1 MGAVAKAEV
10 FWRSAL
16 QGIRHQPFP
25 HAVAVLTLTIA
36 LFALGLGRA
45 ASGAV
50 DHVLAS
56 LGSDVQVTVWLKPE
70 APAAN
75 VNALVASLR
84 GRGFAVQ
91 LVTAREALERLGREL
106 GPASDALRGLGSEP
120 LPPSLEL
127 GVPAGWREPA
137 SLRRLA
143 QELQARA
150 EVTQVDWGEAA
161 VERLGALARALRWA
175 GLFAF
180 AVLLGATVVVVSAT
194 LQLAIYARR
203 GEVEIQK
210 LVGATDRFV
219 RAPFLIE
226 GLLQGLAGAVLALLG
241 LAVVL
246 HLVAPELQALFA
258 FLQVPSASTAPL
270 WGVHRTL
277 ELLGVGAG
285 LGLLGSFLAVSR
297 ALRA

>member
-25 HAVAVLTLTIA
+25 HAVAVLTLAIA

-45 ASGAV
+45 GSAAV
-50 DHVLAS
+50 DHLLAS
-56 LGSDVQVTVWLKPE
+56 LGSDVQVTVWLRPE
-70 APAAN
+70 ASAQEVEVLQAM
-75 VNALVASLR
+75 LR
-84 GRGFAVQ
+84 GRGFETT
-91 LVTAREALERLGREL
+91 LVTPRAALERLGREL
-106 GPASDALRGLGSEP
+106 GPAADALRGLASDP
-120 LPPSLEL
+120 LPPSLEVQ
-127 GVPAGWREPA
+127 VPPAWRDPA
-137 SLRRLA
+137 SLRQLA
-143 QELQARA
+143 QELQKRR
-150 EVTQVDWGEAA
+150 EVTAVDWGEAA
-161 VERLGALARALRWA
+161 VERLSAMARALRWG

-180 AVLLGATVVVVSAT
+180 AILLGATVVVVSAT

-226 GLLQGLAGAVLALLG
+226 GLLQGLAGATLALLG

-246 HLVAPELQALFA
+246 HWAAPQLEALFA
-258 FLQVPSASTAPL
+258 FLQVPGASAHL
-270 WGVHRTL
+270 WGFKRTL
-277 ELLGVGAG
+277 ELYGVGAG
-285 LGLLGSFLAVSR
+285 LGLVGSFLAVSR